1 MIGIRKAPSVT
12 YDVKK
17 GMWVVTQDYRPEP
30 PVRLPM
36 IPQGFRTDLAS
47 VPRFFWRFLAPFE
60 LSIEAPLVHD
70 FLYRRHLF
78 PRWYAD
84 SLLYDLAVKAGVP
97 KWKARIA
104 WLAVRWFGWFAW
116 RKHDHK

>member
-1 MIGIRKAPSVT
+1 MSHFRKPPAVI
-12 YDVKK
+12 YDVKRRK
-17 GMWVVTQDYRPEP
+17 WTLAADFHPQTSAR
-30 PVRLPM
+30 
-36 IPQGFRTDLAS
+36 IPIIPRGFVTDLAS

-60 LSIEAPLVHD
+60 LSIEAPLIHD
-70 FLYRRHLF
+70 FLYRHHIL
-78 PRWYAD
+78 PRPCAD
-84 SLLYDLAVKAGVP
+84 AILLDLAIKNGVP